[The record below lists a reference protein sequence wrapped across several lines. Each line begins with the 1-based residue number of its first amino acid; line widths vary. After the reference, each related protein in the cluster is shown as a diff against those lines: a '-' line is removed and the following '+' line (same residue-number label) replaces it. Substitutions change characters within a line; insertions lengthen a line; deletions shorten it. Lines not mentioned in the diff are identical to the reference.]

1 MTTRINTPVLP
12 AASAPASQQT
22 PQPAPEST
30 PPLQAPRRGF
40 MARYQASM
48 LAKILRRVGGAV
60 GFGILLLVLI
70 TAIFAPWLA
79 PHDPNAQSLMTRL
92 QPPVFD
98 GGVWDNPLGTDHLG
112 RDILSRLI
120 YGSRVSLFVGFV
132 TTAIACLLGTTVGIL
147 AGFYEGLVRT
157 VLMRL
162 VDIFLAI
169 PYILFAVAVV
179 GALGAGITTL
189 IMVLAFTRWVQFAR
203 IVYGQTLSIRE
214 KEYVEAARVRGNSQL
229 RILLAHVLPNLATP
243 IIVVMTLEVAFM
255 IVMESALTYLGLG
268 VSPSTPTW
276 GWMLAEGKDYMMIAW
291 WLSVIP
297 GLAIVFTVLGINL
310 LGDALRDT
318 LDPRL
323 KL

>member
-1 MTTRINTPVLP
+1 MIGKL
-12 AASAPASQQT
+12 
-22 PQPAPEST
+22 
-30 PPLQAPRRGF
+30 
-40 MARYQASM
+40 
-48 LAKILRRVGGAV
+48 LRRPGGAV
-60 GFGILLLVLI
+60 GFSILLLVLLAA
-70 TAIFAPWLA
+70 TFAPLLA
-79 PHDPNAQSLMTRL
+79 PHDPNAQNLLTRL

-98 GGVWDNPLGTDHLG
+98 GGTWDNILGTDHLG

-120 YGSRVSLFVGFV
+120 YGSRVSMFVSFV
-132 TTAIACLLGTTVGIL
+132 TTAIACLLGTTIGIL
-147 AGFYEGLVRT
+147 AGFYEGMVRT
-157 VLMRL
+157 MLMRM
-162 VDIFLAI
+162 VDVFLAI

-189 IMVLAFTRWVQFAR
+189 ILVLAMTRWVQFAR

-214 KEYVEAARVRGNSQL
+214 KEYVEAARVRGNGQL

-243 IIVVMTLEVAFM
+243 IIVVMTLEIAFM

-268 VSPSTPTW
+268 VAPSTPTW

-291 WLSVIP
+291 WASVIP
-297 GLAIVFTVLGINL
+297 GLAIVVTVLGINL
-310 LGDALRDT
+310 LGDALRDI